1 MCATQKDRA
10 ARLFRGEDPE
20 AGQFGVACPAGAE
33 RIIHRT
39 RLEVARVLAAG
50 AASPSRAAETSDH
63 KERERGDSSGALE
76 HEHRERGDRA
86 RGLDFVILKVDLK
99 NAFNNVS
106 RKAILQLVLKHFPEI
121 ARWVYWCYG
130 RPGGQDPLLWFKE
143 WILESKE
150 GVQQGDPLGPL
161 LFSMVI
167 QELITAIAT
176 ECKLA
181 LNLWYLDDGVLAGSA
196 AQVHQAFLL
205 IQRMGPEL
213 GLELNVGKTELVTFF
228 DGTPDPFPKMRLG
241 DDGAV
246 LEQGVKRLRR
256 NFDLLGSPIGDPE
269 YCASFVSAF
278 TEKAVRHTLEPLSSL
293 DDPQVVHMLL
303 RLCASF
309 CRVVHLLRSVPTIL
323 CRDAIGKFDQA
334 VRKAF
339 SRGVGIAFPDRAW
352 AQICLP
358 FSWAGFGLRAATSHS
373 SGAYLAS
380 VANAAAE
387 DGWDASQAEG
397 WAEAVADTCARTGWT
412 KDVVCP
418 GKPLKQRAVSEAIDK
433 AMFKELCE
441 SSSLFDRARL
451 LSQSGVGAGAWLGVI
466 PSVELGYMFD
476 SREFT
481 TLLRFWL
488 GQAVYDAPR
497 ACPGCGVAM
506 DVFGYHALTCSHLGG
521 LGVRHNKLRDVW
533 LRYFKL
539 AGIPAQKEA
548 PSLLPGS
555 AARPADIFVPHF
567 LPPDADTAK
576 QACLDFAVTHP
587 QQPSTLK
594 RAGEVCG
601 YSANEYAETVK
612 EAKFGGQCTAAGVVL
627 VPMVVETFGR
637 WDSRADEV
645 FAFVAKGS
653 GARAGAGTERAA
665 SFLRRSLAVCLQRCN
680 VHTLLG
686 RLDPN
691 GPELDDPFEADE
703 ESDTPSVADELGAFL
718 GAGCEC
724 AAGDVCAC

>member
-1 MCATQKDRA
+1 
-10 ARLFRGEDPE
+10 
-20 AGQFGVACPAGAE
+20 
-33 RIIHRT
+33 
-39 RLEVARVLAAG
+39 
-50 AASPSRAAETSDH
+50 
-63 KERERGDSSGALE
+63 
-76 HEHRERGDRA
+76 
-86 RGLDFVILKVDLK
+86 
-99 NAFNNVS
+99 
-106 RKAILQLVLKHFPEI
+106 
-121 ARWVYWCYG
+121 
-130 RPGGQDPLLWFKE
+130 
-143 WILESKE
+143 
-150 GVQQGDPLGPL
+150 
-161 LFSMVI
+161 MVI
-167 QELITAIAT
+167 QELITAIT
-176 ECKLA
+176 KQCKLA

-196 AQVHQAFLL
+196 TEVHKAFLL
-205 IQRMGPEL
+205 IQQMGPDL

-228 DGTPDPFPKMRLG
+228 DGTPDPFPKTRLD

-246 LEQGVKRLRR
+246 VEQGVKRLRR

-269 YCASFVSAF
+269 YCATFVSAF
-278 TEKAVRHTLEPLSSL
+278 TDKAVRHTLDPLSSL

-309 CRVVHLLRSVPTIL
+309 CRVVHLLRSVPTIF
-323 CRDAIGKFDQA
+323 CRDAIGRFDQA

-339 SRGVGIAFPDRAW
+339 SRGVGIAFPEGAW

-358 FSWAGFGLRAATSHS
+358 FGCGLGLRAATCHS

-380 VANAAAE
+380 TANAAAE

-397 WAEAVADTCARTGWT
+397 WAEAVADTCARTGWSRE
-412 KDVVCP
+412 VVCP
-418 GKPLKQRAVSEAIDK
+418 RKPLKQRAVSEAIDK

-441 SSSLFDRARL
+441 GSSLFDRARL

-466 PSVELGYMFD
+466 PSVERGYVFD

-488 GQAVYDAPR
+488 GLAVYDAPR

-506 DVFGYHALTCSHLGG
+506 DVLGYHALTCTHLGG
-521 LGVRHNKLRDVW
+521 LGVRHNALRDVW
-533 LRYFKL
+533 LRFFKL
-539 AGIPAQKEA
+539 AGIPVQGEA

-555 AARPADIFVPHF
+555 AARPADIFVPDY
-567 LPPDADTAK
+567 LPPDAGSAK
-576 QACLDFAVTHP
+576 QACLDFAITHP
-587 QQPSTLK
+587 QQPKTLK

-601 YSANEYAETVK
+601 YVANEYAETVK
-612 EAKFGGQCTAAGVVL
+612 EAKFGAECEAAGVVL

-645 FAFVAKGS
+645 FAFIAKGS
-653 GARAGAGTERAA
+653 GARASAGAERAA

-691 GPELDDPFEADE
+691 NPDLEEPFEADE
-703 ESDTPSVADELGAFL
+703 GSEASPFVDEMRELL
-718 GAGCEC
+718 QAGCGCVAGGPCEC
-724 AAGDVCAC
+724 